1 MRRYRNRGR
10 RRRLQPARH
19 PPRQNLHRSPRL
31 RQLHLGQRRQVSP
44 PAGPPVYPD
53 ARLIRVAG
61 RLFILAE
68 TKVYLAEIAA
78 EGDPV
83 WEN

>member
-1 MRRYRNRGR
+1 M
-10 RRRLQPARH
+10 
-19 PPRQNLHRSPRL
+19 
-31 RQLHLGQRRQVSP
+31 SP